1 VAFARW
7 DPIRDL
13 LAIQQ
18 RLDRFAP
25 GQAGWRPPIDVHE
38 TADAYVVTAELP
50 GVGRSDIQIHVHDGR
65 LTLSGAR
72 PERAVPC
79 EQFHRIE
86 RGHGTFSRTFEFPLS
101 IDADRI
107 TADLTDGV
115 LTVVCPKQ
123 TEAASRRVQI
133 T

>member
-1 VAFARW
+1 MAFARW